1 MTIPKAVEPQ
11 RDFSAGELDPDAE
24 RRDDVDIHKAGL
36 KKALN
41 TRPLDVKGITR
52 RQGRRIRYYETGLN
66 ERVSPV
72 SEIEFDVT
80 LKANRFVARDL
91 TGAVVSD
98 LAAPWTLGMLPE
110 LDWELNEK
118 EIYVT
123 HRSMPTQVITYDSD
137 AGTWSIADFSFLIG
151 LSGETRIPFYRFA
164 DFGVTMTPS
173 ALTGSITITFSAP
186 VLESQHV
193 GLLFRYAER
202 QIQIDSI
209 TDSQNAAATVIEE
222 LPRTQRLTV
231 PDIEGYSVGEVV
243 EGDTTNTVGEIVA
256 VAATT
261 VDVVITKNL
270 GGFKTSD
277 TLIGPNARST
287 VSNVADIT
295 PGASVQWDEQFI
307 SEFRGYPGAVS
318 KDRKRLVLCDFEQF
332 PEAVLWSAI
341 DAPTDFKT
349 TGTADGS
356 IFEYVPDTG
365 RVYAVVGGADQFV
378 FTDRRVYYIP
388 ISGSTPLAPG
398 SVEFRRIASEGAAR
412 VRPVAVSDGAV
423 FVSSKKTRIMAV
435 SATGQQTRPYIVQPI
450 SRFHGHLVKDP
461 IAIAAASGAGGVPG
475 EALYCVNADG
485 TMIVARYDEGDE
497 WVGWF
502 PWDGAA
508 RITDVRGGN
517 DQILMTVAYDL
528 GMTIEAVE
536 EPDGD
541 VVMDSPKGAREG
553 FTSKLIDQNASGMTL
568 VPENEIAQAF
578 FVPKLCNQC
587 TTPACVQVC
596 PVGATY
602 QTADGVVL
610 VDRTWCIG
618 CGYCIMGCPYGV
630 RFFHPVEHVADK
642 CTFCYHRIIKGD
654 NSACA
659 QACPFNARQIGNLKD
674 PNDPVAKAVMT
685 QRVGVL
691 RDEYGTKPNV
701 YYIGLNKEVR

>member
-541 VVMDSPKGAREG
+541 VVMDGIIDLMDPADTGLLPFAGETVDVMSKGGFYLGQALVDGGGNISVEG
-553 FTSKLIDQNASGMTL
+553 FSNDDLLAGHKFTVDIRPFIDNFEGGEDFGQRMRRRKVAKVVLTYRDTQAFRADGRPFAGYVAGENVEGTRPERSDTDFYRQTGRDWDPTVIIQQDVPGKFKLIELT
-568 VPENEIAQAF
+568 VK
-578 FVPKLCNQC
+578 V
-587 TTPACVQVC
+587 TV
-596 PVGATY
+596 
-602 QTADGVVL
+602 
-610 VDRTWCIG
+610 
-618 CGYCIMGCPYGV
+618 
-630 RFFHPVEHVADK
+630 
-642 CTFCYHRIIKGD
+642 
-654 NSACA
+654 
-659 QACPFNARQIGNLKD
+659 
-674 PNDPVAKAVMT
+674 
-685 QRVGVL
+685 
-691 RDEYGTKPNV
+691 
-701 YYIGLNKEVR
+701 